1 MDPNLFKTQAE
12 VIHAERLRTA
22 AQERRFR
29 QTVIAGPGLRDK
41 ALSKLGGLL
50 VSLGQWLDAGQ
61 PVTSTKSH
69 RQTPE
74 SR

>member
-1 MDPNLFKTQAE
+1 MDPNFFASMAQ
-12 VIHAERLRTA
+12 VIHAERLQTA
-22 AQERRFR
+22 AQEQRFR
-29 QTVIAGPGLRDK
+29 QAVIVGPGLRDK

-69 RQTPE
+69 RETPE